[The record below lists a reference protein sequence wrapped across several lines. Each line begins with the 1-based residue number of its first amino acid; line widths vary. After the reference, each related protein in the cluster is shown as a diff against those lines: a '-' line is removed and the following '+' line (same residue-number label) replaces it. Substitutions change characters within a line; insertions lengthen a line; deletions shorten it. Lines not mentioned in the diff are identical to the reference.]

1 MFLFLLLFIGNTSE
15 EIVYCDRVI
24 HESFYRISDP
34 EKLQYKE
41 LLFYEQD
48 PSNRAWYVRN
58 YYMLNDEYPNQSMF
72 YIYRKDKD
80 YHVFTLK
87 RDNGKIIIKTKIYL
101 EVITVAE
108 QDLEVQNKKIIEEK
122 DRNRI
127 W

>member
-1 MFLFLLLFIGNTSE
+1 MFLFLLLFIGNPSE

-24 HESFYRISDP
+24 HESFYRIDNP

-48 PSNRAWYVRN
+48 PSNRAWYIRN
-58 YYMLNDEYPNQSMF
+58 YHLLDDSHPNQSMT
-72 YIYRKDKD
+72 YIYRKVGD

-87 RDNGKIIIKTKIYL
+87 RDKGKIIIKTKIYL

-108 QDLEVQNKKIIEEK
+108 KDLEVQNKSIIEEK